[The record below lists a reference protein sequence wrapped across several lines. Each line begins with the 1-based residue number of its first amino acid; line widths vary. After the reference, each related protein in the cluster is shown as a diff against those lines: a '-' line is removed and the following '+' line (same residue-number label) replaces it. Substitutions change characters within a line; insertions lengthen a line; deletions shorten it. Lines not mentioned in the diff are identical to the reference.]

1 MSSSSKEPKIEFVK
15 TVYGDDT
22 ERGCKTQVKEPVSFS
37 LKLKQDASIPLADKF
52 RDLGY
57 VVPPPIMFNLA
68 SCKHFIVTV
77 LLLGHGLEFM

>member
-1 MSSSSKEPKIEFVK
+1 MAQGMNHKQVSSSAH
-15 TVYGDDT
+15 GDDT
-22 ERGCKTQVKEPVSFS
+22 ERGCKTRVTELVYFS
-37 LKLKQDASIPLADKF
+37 LKIKQDASIPSADKF